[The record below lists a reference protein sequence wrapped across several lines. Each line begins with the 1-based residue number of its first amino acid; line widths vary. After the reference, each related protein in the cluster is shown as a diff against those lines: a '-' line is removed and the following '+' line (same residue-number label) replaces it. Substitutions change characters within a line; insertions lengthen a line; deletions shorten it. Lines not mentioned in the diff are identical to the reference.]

1 MNEPMGA
8 LSRCRAAQV
17 ACSMAALAFAL
28 APQSA
33 AALEFRDSA
42 AGCSL
47 RVPDDWSRLSEAE
60 LAAFVATLPQAE
72 AKGASRLRHL
82 AAFRPTTSDAYPILL
97 VSELAIGRASL
108 RTLARSMERL
118 RGSEELREALES
130 ADAGDVELG
139 RPVVDEQRLLV
150 LLESR
155 RPAASADEDGL
166 VTVCAM
172 FPGRVSVV
180 QLTMS
185 SADDDAPRT
194 RRTFEAVLDSF
205 QFDAD
210 RGYLHGRRDSSTDGL
225 LFLLMLCGLGGFLYR
240 LSTRGRGPSSTE
252 MHPWRRRRRTGPT
265 SDPTGHVGTDDH
277 DPEGDRLR
285 S

>member
-1 MNEPMGA
+1 MNEQRSA
-8 LSRCRAAQV
+8 VTRRRAALV
-17 ACSMAALAFAL
+17 ACSLAVLALASQ
-28 APQSA
+28 PA
-33 AALEFRDSA
+33 AALEYRDAA

-47 RVPDDWSRLSEAE
+47 RVPDDWRRLSEAE

-97 VSELAIGRASL
+97 VSELAVGRASL
-108 RTLARSMERL
+108 RAIARSL
-118 RGSEELREALES
+118 SSEKLREALES

-139 RPVVDEQRLLV
+139 RPVIDEQRLLV

-155 RPAASADEDGL
+155 RPAESADEDGI

-194 RRTFEAVLDSF
+194 RRTFEAMLDSF

-210 RGYLHGRRDSSTDGL
+210 RGYLHGRGDSSTDGL
-225 LFLLMLCGLGGFLYR
+225 LFLLMLCGIGGFLYR

-252 MHPWRRRRRTGPT
+252 VHPWRRRRRTGPA
-265 SDPTGHVGTDDH
+265 SDPTGLVWTDDH